1 MGNSDLNALVRDVID
16 QITKLPPEQRPG
28 AVSQIKDGVITA
40 TKIELK
46 RAQDVFE
53 NISKSLHHLEYD
65 TTTESVCQDQEA
77 TIEYR
82 EGRN

>member
-65 TTTESVCQDQEA
+65 TTTESVCQDH
-77 TIEYR
+77 
-82 EGRN
+82 EGRTECTES